1 MLSGKKENEGPFL
14 LNPLWWEL
22 FWWTGKVVSVHPR
35 LKTWKK
41 SCLLIL
47 PPKPHG
53 PPENSVVFPNET
65 TDCLELSINKDFSVL
80 FYNRGKSWENKYILK
95 ITRLYAYSVCM
106 CVCVCDVI
114 QCIKVCKGFYDSGNI
129 RQHSLN
135 VYYLLVWILLCLLT
149 RCFENCC
156 WCAFPEEKK
165 KIGFDPI

>member
-106 CVCVCDVI
+106 CVCVCVWDSEGERLNFSGDVLEQFI
-114 QCIKVCKGFYDSGNI
+114 DIEFLYPLDPHFQWSLMYTFVM
-129 RQHSLN
+129 RQG
-135 VYYLLVWILLCLLT
+135 Y
-149 RCFENCC
+149 
-156 WCAFPEEKK
+156 
-165 KIGFDPI
+165 